1 MNEESKS
8 KLKAII
14 RSIVFTRLNTDNKDT
29 VTVSR
34 EQLHLLS
41 AKLYDE
47 FLFIIGEE
55 NESQQL
61 FNDMQNELDLV
72 EGVDGK

>member
-47 FLFIIGEE
+47 FLFIIGDES
-55 NESQQL
+55 ESQQL
-61 FNDMQNELDLV
+61 VDDMQNELDLV
-72 EGVDGK
+72 EGVNGR